1 MKFYWISIAL
11 LLSLYLGGCGSSKPL
26 PATPLPVSPTQGEST
41 PMPPPQST
49 PAVFNLQNLIDKAT
63 QDLALRLS
71 ISATQI
77 NIVNATEVVWP
88 DGSLGC
94 PQKGMA
100 YIQILIPGYLIVL
113 EVDNNKYEYH
123 SGRDGNITYCQNP
136 TPPATGIP
144 SNT

>member
-11 LLSLYLGGCGSSKPL
+11 LLSLLLGGCDSSKPL
-26 PATPLPVSPTQGEST
+26 PSTPLPVLPTHGEST
-41 PMPPPQST
+41 PMPPSQST
-49 PAVFNLQNLIDKAT
+49 PAASNLQNLIDKAT
-63 QDLALRLS
+63 QDLAQRLS

-100 YIQILIPGYLIVL
+100 YIQVLTPGYLIVL
-113 EVDNNKYEYH
+113 EVDNNNYEYH
-123 SGRDGNITYCQNP
+123 ANKGTFVIYCRNP
-136 TPPATGIP
+136 APPILGTPD
-144 SNT
+144 NT